1 LTVSSQLHGE
11 IGACSLG
18 RVFTFGPIFRAEK
31 HHTKRHLS
39 EFWML
44 EPEIAFIDN
53 LNSLQGFIEDYLK
66 CVTKELA
73 ISCKDDIENCLKHA
87 ENPRLTEKRIL
98 DLQSKPFGH
107 IQYKDAVELLR
118 QSGEEFKFPVKWG
131 LALQTEHEKYLAEKI
146 FDGPVFI
153 TDYPEAVK
161 AFYMKSNDS
170 KLDHNGLT
178 VACLD
183 LIFPEIGEVA
193 GGSIR
198 ENRLEILESKLSK
211 FDLDPVSLDWYLDLR
226 RFGSVPHGGFGLG
239 FDRYLQYVTG
249 TSNIRDV
256 TLIPRH
262 EGSNK
267 Y

>member
-1 LTVSSQLHGE
+1 
-11 IGACSLG
+11 
-18 RVFTFGPIFRAEK
+18 
-31 HHTKRHLS
+31 
-39 EFWML
+39 ML
-44 EPEIAFIDN
+44 EPEIAFIGN
-53 LNSLQGFIEDYLK
+53 LNSLAGFIEDYLK
-66 CVTKELA
+66 CVTEDLVT
-73 ISCKDDIENCLKHA
+73 SFKDDIDNCLKHA

-98 DLQSKPFGH
+98 DLESKSFGQ
-107 IQYKDAVELLR
+107 IQYKDAIELLLK
-118 QSGEEFKFPVKWG
+118 SGESFRFPIKWG
-131 LALQTEHEKYLAEKI
+131 LALQTEHEKYLAEKV

-153 TDYPEAVK
+153 TDYPESAK
-161 AFYMKSNDS
+161 AFYMKSNES
-170 KLDHNGLT
+170 RLDHNGPT

-198 ENRLEILESKLSK
+198 ENNLEMLESKLSK
-211 FDLDPVSLDWYLDLR
+211 FGLDPASLEWYLDLR

-239 FDRYLQYVTG
+239 FDRYLQYLTG